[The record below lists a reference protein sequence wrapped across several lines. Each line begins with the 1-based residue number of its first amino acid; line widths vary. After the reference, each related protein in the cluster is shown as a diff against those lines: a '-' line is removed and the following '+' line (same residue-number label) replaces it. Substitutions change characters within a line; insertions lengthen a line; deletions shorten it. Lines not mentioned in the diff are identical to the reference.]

1 MNKIDVL
8 VGKRMRAR
16 RHAMGISQTELG
28 DAIGVKFQQIQKYET
43 GANRVS
49 ASRLWA
55 VAEKLGVD
63 VVYFFEG
70 IQRSDADAAESGEPI
85 DKMEFLSD
93 RETIE
98 MMELYSK
105 LPNTQRSAVL
115 AFMRSMVSDTQQS
128 KLSIAN

>member
-8 VGKRMRAR
+8 VGKRIRAR

-70 IQRSDADAAESGEPI
+70 IQRSEENPAQVGEPI

-93 RETIE
+93 REAIE

-105 LPNTQRSAVL
+105 LPNSQRSAVL
-115 AFMRSMVSDTQQS
+115 AFMRSMVVGSQQN